1 MGWAWTAGREV
12 LADPWRGSPETQDK
26 LLRLAG
32 SDRRLGPIQVRAD
45 QEDPAAESSGQDA
58 MK

>member
-1 MGWAWTAGREV
+1 MSLAWTASREV
-12 LADPWRGSPETQDK
+12 LADHWRGSPETLDK
-26 LLRLAG
+26 VLRLAG